1 MDLNEL
7 ISELGLRVVG
17 DASGVRVCDITEDSR
32 TAVPGSLFIARVGLK
47 FDGRKSAADAAACGA
62 VAVLADTDQF
72 DPPLPKHDR
81 PVVLVTDRVPEA
93 AARLA
98 ERFYG
103 DPTSRLQLVG
113 VTGTNGKTS
122 VATMTRAILQAFPVK
137 GMGGPSGVR
146 TGLIG
151 TVEVDDGREV
161 ARAAMTTPPAVELSR
176 TFATMVDAGCRA
188 ACMEVS
194 SHALDQRRADAL
206 RFAVGIFTNLTGDH
220 LDYHKTVEAYLAAKR
235 RLFELLPPPPDGVRV
250 LNADDPASDAMDGP
264 NARWCSGNGDP
275 RATWRVV
282 AESADLSGMVLAI
295 ESPIGVMRGRAPVV
309 GGHNAMNV
317 LQSVAAADA
326 VLERLGLDAERRRA
340 GIEAALG
347 AVHPPRGRLQRV
359 SGDDDAVSVFVDY
372 AHTDDAL
379 QRTLTAVRAVLPE
392 GSTLTVVFG
401 CGGNRDTTKRPRMGK
416 VAAAL
421 ADRVVITS
429 DNPRSERPAA
439 IVDDI
444 LKGITGASRAK
455 ATVQVERGRAIRHA
469 ITTARDGEVV
479 VIAGKGHE
487 TEQISCDAAGNPVT
501 RHFDDAEEA
510 RIVLRERRMRLGSVA
525 GGGAVQ
531 A

>member
-1 MDLNEL
+1 MDLNTL
-7 ISELGLRVVG
+7 ISGLDLRVVG
-17 DASGVRVCDITEDSR
+17 GASGVRVCDITEDSR

-62 VAVLADTDQF
+62 VAVLADTDRF

-81 PVVLVTDRVPEA
+81 PVVLVTDRVPEM

-103 DPTSRLQLVG
+103 DPTSKLRLVG

-122 VATMTRAILQAFPVK
+122 VATMTRAILQACDT
-137 GMGGPSGVR
+137 R

-176 TFATMVDAGCRA
+176 TFATMVDAGCKA
-188 ACMEVS
+188 ACIEVS

-220 LDYHKTVEAYLAAKR
+220 LDYHKTVGAYLAAKR
-235 RLFELLPPPPDGVRV
+235 RLFELLPPHGVRV

-264 NARWCSGNGDP
+264 NARWCSGKGDP
-275 RATWRVV
+275 RAAWRVV
-282 AESADLSGMVLAI
+282 AESADLSGMVLSI
-295 ESPIGVMRGRAPVV
+295 ESPIGAMRGRAPVV
-309 GGHNAMNV
+309 GAHNAMNV
-317 LQSVAAADA
+317 LQSAAAADV
-326 VLERLGLDAERRRA
+326 VLERLGFDAGRRRS

-359 SGDDDAVSVFVDY
+359 SCDDDAVSVFVDY

-379 QRTLTAVRAVLPE
+379 QRTLAAVREVLPA

-401 CGGNRDTTKRPRMGK
+401 CGGNRDTGKRPRMGK
-416 VAAAL
+416 VAVEL

-439 IVDDI
+439 IVDEI
-444 LKGITGASRAK
+444 LKGITGPIRAK

-487 TEQISCDAAGNPVT
+487 TEQISCDAAGNTVT

-510 RIVLRERRMRLGSVA
+510 RAVLRERRMRLGPVP

>member
-1 MDLNEL
+1 MDLNTL
-7 ISELGLRVVG
+7 ISGLGIRAVG
-17 DASGVRVCDITEDSR
+17 ATDGVRVCDITEDSR

-47 FDGRKSAADAAACGA
+47 FDGRKSAADAAECGA

-72 DPPLPKHDR
+72 DPPLPRHDR

-103 DPTSRLQLVG
+103 DPTSKLQLVG

-161 ARAAMTTPPAVELSR
+161 APAAMTTPPAVELSR

-220 LDYHKTVEAYLAAKR
+220 LDYHGTWENYRAAKR
-235 RLFELLPPPPDGVRV
+235 RLFELLPADGVRV
-250 LNADDPASDAMDGP
+250 LNADDPSSDAMAGGDT
-264 NARWCSGNGDP
+264 AHTRWCSGSGDP
-275 RATWRVV
+275 RATWRVSV
-282 AESADLSGMVLAI
+282 ESVDLSGMMMVI
-295 ESPIGVMRGRAPVV
+295 ESPIGVMRGRVPVV

-317 LQSVAAADA
+317 LQSVAAADV
-326 VLERLGLDAERRRA
+326 VLERLGVGTESRRA
-340 GIEAALG
+340 GIERALG
-347 AVHPPRGRLQRV
+347 SVHAPRGRLQPV
-359 SGDDDAVSVFVDY
+359 SGPGDKVAVFVDY

-379 QRTLTAVRAVLPE
+379 ERTLSAVRAVLPE
-392 GSTLTVVFG
+392 GSSLTVVFG

-416 VAAAL
+416 VAATL
-421 ADRVVITS
+421 GDRVVITS
-429 DNPRSERPAA
+429 DNPRSERPSA
-439 IVDDI
+439 IVDAI
-444 LKGITGASRAK
+444 LAGVPKEMRAK
-455 ATVQVERGRAIRHA
+455 CTVQIDRAQAIRHA
-469 ITTARDGEVV
+469 VMNARDGEVV

-487 TEQISCDAAGNPVT
+487 TEQISCDAAGNPVV

-510 RIVLRERRMRLGSVA
+510 RTVLRERRLRAAVGSKA
-525 GGGAVQ
+525 
-531 A
+531 

>member
-1 MDLNEL
+1 MDLNTL
-7 ISELGLRVVG
+7 ISGLGIREVG
-17 DASGVRVCDITEDSR
+17 ATDGVRVCDITEDSR

-47 FDGRKSAADAAACGA
+47 FDGRKSAADAAECGA

-72 DPPLPKHDR
+72 DPPLPRHDR

-103 DPTSRLQLVG
+103 DPTSKLQLVG

-161 ARAAMTTPPAVELSR
+161 APAAMTTPPAVELSR

-220 LDYHKTVEAYLAAKR
+220 LDYHGTWEHYRAAKR
-235 RLFELLPPPPDGVRV
+235 RLFELLPPDGVRV
-250 LNADDPASDAMDGP
+250 LNADDPSSDAMAGGDIA
-264 NARWCSGNGDP
+264 NTRWCSGGGDP
-275 RATWRVV
+275 RATWRVSV
-282 AESADLSGMVLAI
+282 ESVDLSGMMMVI
-295 ESPIGVMRGRAPVV
+295 ESPIGVMRGRVPVV

-317 LQSVAAADA
+317 LQSVAAADV
-326 VLERLGLDAERRRA
+326 VLERLGVGAEVRRA
-340 GIEAALG
+340 GIERALG
-347 AVHPPRGRLQRV
+347 SVHAPRGRLQPV
-359 SGDDDAVSVFVDY
+359 SGPGDKVAVFVDY

-379 QRTLTAVRAVLPE
+379 ERTLSAVRGVLPE
-392 GSTLTVVFG
+392 NASLTVVFG

-416 VAAAL
+416 VAATL

-429 DNPRSERPAA
+429 DNPRSERPSA
-439 IVDDI
+439 IVDAI
-444 LKGITGASRAK
+444 LAGVPTERRARC
-455 ATVQVERGRAIRHA
+455 TVQVDRGHAIRHA
-469 ITTARDGEVV
+469 VTSARDGEVV

-487 TEQISCDAAGNPVT
+487 TEQISCDAAGNPVV

-510 RIVLRERRMRLGSVA
+510 RTVLRERRLRAAVGSKA
-525 GGGAVQ
+525 
-531 A
+531 

>member
-1 MDLNEL
+1 MDLNTL
-7 ISELGLRVVG
+7 ISGLGIRAVG
-17 DASGVRVCDITEDSR
+17 ATDGVRVCDITEDSR

-47 FDGRKSAADAAACGA
+47 FDGRKSAADAAECGA

-98 ERFYG
+98 ERFYW
-103 DPTSRLQLVG
+103 DPTTKLQLVG

-137 GMGGPSGVR
+137 GMGGSSGVR

-161 ARAAMTTPPAVELSR
+161 APAAMTTPPAVELSR

-220 LDYHKTVEAYLAAKR
+220 LDYHKTTEAYLAAKR
-235 RLFELLPPPPDGVRV
+235 RLFELLPPDGVRV
-250 LNADDPASDAMDGP
+250 LNADDQASDAMEGGGGP
-264 NARWCSGNGDP
+264 NVRWCSGNGDP
-275 RATWRVV
+275 RATWRVSV
-282 AESADLSGMVLAI
+282 ESADLSGMGMAI
-295 ESPIGVMRGRAPVV
+295 ESPIGVMRGRLPVV

-317 LQSVAAADA
+317 LQSVAAADV
-326 VLERLGLDAERRRA
+326 VLERLGVGTEARRA
-340 GIEAALG
+340 GIERALG
-347 AVHPPRGRLQRV
+347 SVHAPRGRLQPV
-359 SGDDDAVSVFVDY
+359 SGPGDKVAVFVDY

-379 QRTLTAVRAVLPE
+379 ERTLGAVRAVLPE
-392 GSTLTVVFG
+392 NSSLTVVFG
-401 CGGNRDTTKRPRMGK
+401 CGGNRDTTKRPRMGR
-416 VAAAL
+416 AGATL
-421 ADRVVITS
+421 GDRVVITS
-429 DNPRSERPAA
+429 DNPRSERPGA
-439 IVDDI
+439 IVDAI
-444 LKGITGASRAK
+444 LAGVPKEMRAK
-455 ATVQVERGRAIRHA
+455 CAVQIDRAQAIRQA
-469 ITTARDGEVV
+469 LLNARDGEVV

-487 TEQISCDAAGNPVT
+487 TEQISCDAAGTPLV

-510 RIVLRERRMRLGSVA
+510 RTVLRERRLRAAVGSKA
-525 GGGAVQ
+525 
-531 A
+531 